1 MEEVRLQFSDLPWEA
16 PAPVV
21 RQKVVIRGKQRLR
34 IVEFTDAFV
43 EEDWCTAGHVGYVL
57 SGTMEVSFDGH
68 MQRFQAGDGLWIE
81 AGEASR
87 HKVTMQPGTSVEL
100 LLFETLA

>member
-1 MEEVRLQFSDLPWEA
+1 
-16 PAPVV
+16 
-21 RQKVVIRGKQRLR
+21 
-34 IVEFTDAFV
+34 
-43 EEDWCTAGHVGYVL
+43 
-57 SGTMEVSFDGH
+57 MEVSFDGR